1 MSPGRNG
8 RYNMPKKL
16 QELTHPLII
25 SRYQKQGFDDFF
37 CKPNLAP
44 NEKLCKYRYC
54 YYKLYSDLT
63 SCDSYCYCLLA
74 YCRYIRLI
82 MCIYRYIRM

>member
-8 RYNMPKKL
+8 RYKMLKKL

-37 CKPNLAP
+37 ASLIWRPTRNCAN
-44 NEKLCKYRYC
+44 
-54 YYKLYSDLT
+54 T
-63 SCDSYCYCLLA
+63 VTVIISYIPTILRVIVTVTVY
-74 YCRYIRLI
+74 
-82 MCIYRYIRM
+82 